1 MRVMRIYVEC
11 RQFHKGGSND
21 NDPTLDNDPIIV
33 CTRMYMYVRRMR
45 VMRIYI
51 KCGEFHIGGSTDNDP
66 VFVCTQTYMY
76 VRVKTECNALHSF
89 FTRV

>member
-1 MRVMRIYVEC
+1 MTMTP
-11 RQFHKGGSND
+11 HLTM
-21 NDPTLDNDPIIV
+21 TLSLCAHV
-33 CTRMYMYVRRMR
+33 CICMYLRRMR